1 MEREKK
7 NNTKQNQNEIS
18 KRKWYSVI
26 GFLISITLL
35 SIAIFMSINQENNER
50 LSRLNTTDVSST
62 ELTRKLNEI
71 KREELNNAIQSVAEN
86 NTTVE
91 SSLLDNSNSTNSTT
105 DKNAVDTNS
114 NSIENR
120 NNVSN
125 SNNADN
131 SNNVGNNSDNS
142 NQVQANEN
150 TNSNE
155 TKEQEKNTNNNENS
169 NKEQFIK
176 PVEGEIINI
185 FSMDRL
191 VYSNTLQEWVTHR
204 GLDIKSEKGKEVKAA
219 REGTI
224 KTIKNDPRYGIS
236 VTIEHKDGFT
246 TVYSCLL
253 NSADLT
259 EGAEVEQGQTIG
271 NVGNSGVFEVSDG
284 MHLHFEMLK
293 DGEYVNPDIYIK

>member
-7 NNTKQNQNEIS
+7 NNAKQNQNEIS

-50 LSRLNTTDVSST
+50 LARLNTTDVSST

-71 KREELNNAIQSVAEN
+71 KKEELNNAIQSVSTNNNVIESKLLDD
-86 NTTVE
+86 NTTTHSVNANTI
-91 SSLLDNSNSTNSTT
+91 DNT
-105 DKNAVDTNS
+105 VDTNS
-114 NSIENR
+114 NNTEKNNENE
-120 NNVSN
+120 NNEI
-125 SNNADN
+125 
-131 SNNVGNNSDNS
+131 
-142 NQVQANEN
+142 NQEQSNEN
-150 TNSNE
+150 TNTDKNQ
-155 TKEQEKNTNNNENS
+155 EQENTTNSTENTEGKS

-176 PVEGEIINI
+176 PVEGDIINI

-204 GLDIKSEKGKEVKAA
+204 GLDIKSEKGAEVKAVKD
-219 REGTI
+219 GVI
-224 KTIKNDPRYGIS
+224 KTIKNDPRYGMS

-253 NSADLT
+253 NTSDIN
-259 EGAEVEQGQTIG
+259 EGDNVEQGQVIG
-271 NVGNSGVFEVSDG
+271 NIGNSGVFEVSDG
-284 MHLHFEMLK
+284 MHLHFEIIK
-293 DGEYVNPDIYIK
+293 DGDYVNPDIYIK

>member
-7 NNTKQNQNEIS
+7 NNAKQNQNEIS

-50 LSRLNTTDVSST
+50 LARLNTTDVSST

-71 KREELNNAIQSVAEN
+71 KKEELNNAIQSVSTNNNVIESKLLDD
-86 NTTVE
+86 NTTTHSVNANTI
-91 SSLLDNSNSTNSTT
+91 DNT
-105 DKNAVDTNS
+105 VDTNS
-114 NSIENR
+114 NNTEKNNESEN
-120 NNVSN
+120 NET
-125 SNNADN
+125 
-131 SNNVGNNSDNS
+131 
-142 NQVQANEN
+142 NQEQSNEN
-150 TNSNE
+150 TNTDKNQ
-155 TKEQEKNTNNNENS
+155 EQENTTNNAENTEGKS

-176 PVEGEIINI
+176 PVEGDIINI

-204 GLDIKSEKGKEVKAA
+204 GLDIKSEKGAEVKAVKD
-219 REGTI
+219 GVI
-224 KTIKNDPRYGIS
+224 KTIKNDPRYGMS

-253 NSADLT
+253 NTSDIN
-259 EGAEVEQGQTIG
+259 EGDNVEQGQVIG
-271 NVGNSGVFEVSDG
+271 NIGNSGVFEVSDG
-284 MHLHFEMLK
+284 MHLHFEIIK
-293 DGEYVNPDIYIK
+293 DGDYVNPDIYIK